1 MTNVSVSHLEVGFVP
16 TCSVWFGSL
25 DVKVACLP
33 QYLPDIFLKIGE
45 QPTDIFS
52 T

>member
-1 MTNVSVSHLEVGFVP
+1 MKNVSVSHLEVEFFP
-16 TCSVWFGSL
+16 TCSVRFSGL

-33 QYLPDIFLKIGE
+33 QYLPDIFLKKGK